1 MSKAPKSSS
10 GSTRQNVK
18 VVARV
23 RPTNQKEVN
32 MGGVTCVK
40 HSQTN
45 IEVLVDGNPNAF
57 NFDRIFGAESTQDEV
72 FQETARPLIED
83 VLAGYN
89 ATIFAYGQTGT
100 GKTHTMEGDITS
112 ESGKGIIPRAV
123 DALFDGVSQADENLE
138 FTFKVTYVE
147 IYLERI
153 RDLMDEHRLKNNLAI
168 REDKIK
174 GVYIAGMSPSKYCSS
189 THYISN

>member
-1 MSKAPKSSS
+1 MSKAPKSST

-23 RPTNQKEVN
+23 RPTNQKEVA

-57 NFDRIFGAESTQDEV
+57 NFDRIFGAESTQEEV

-100 GKTHTMEGDITS
+100 GKVNYHLTEYIRITYTKQPKYRGKKQHYLANAHIHYS
-112 ESGKGIIPRAV
+112 SLLSIDPHHGRGHHKREWQRYHPSCSGRA
-123 DALFDGVSQADENLE
+123 L
-138 FTFKVTYVE
+138 
-147 IYLERI
+147 
-153 RDLMDEHRLKNNLAI
+153 
-168 REDKIK
+168 
-174 GVYIAGMSPSKYCSS
+174 
-189 THYISN
+189 

>member
-1 MSKAPKSSS
+1 MSKAPKAGS

-45 IEVLVDGNPNAF
+45 IEVVVDGNPNAF
-57 NFDRIFGAESTQDEV
+57 NFDRIFGAESTQEEV

-100 GKTHTMEGDITS
+100 GKVRIIHDTHIFHITYCKCNPS
-112 ESGKGIIPRAV
+112 SFC
-123 DALFDGVSQADENLE
+123 LSS
-138 FTFKVTYVE
+138 
-147 IYLERI
+147 
-153 RDLMDEHRLKNNLAI
+153 RL
-168 REDKIK
+168 
-174 GVYIAGMSPSKYCSS
+174 
-189 THYISN
+189 